1 MKEHIISFPSEIS
14 NLTNLEIN
22 LQAVGVRLSEI
33 VDQLAK
39 ELDMGGRS
47 LIISVMTRASDRV
60 GVAKRSFRWGDQYR
74 LFISISIP
82 SHKKAP
88 WGLRKVEWS
97 LWNPISDNRHFYFV
111 EEVDYS
117 SYNTIEDYVVDA
129 ATKALILLFTKGVT
143 CGGHRIKFR
152 QSPLGEPLR

>member
-1 MKEHIISFPSEIS
+1 MKEHIELSFPSEIS

-22 LQAVGVRLSEI
+22 LQAVGVRLSER

-60 GVAKRSFRWGDQYR
+60 GVTKRSFRWRERYR

-82 SHKKAP
+82 SHKQTP

-111 EEVDYS
+111 EERDYS
-117 SYNTIEDYVVDA
+117 SYNTIEDYIVDA

-143 CGGHRIKFR
+143 CGGHRIKF
-152 QSPLGEPLR
+152 SKCSLG

>member
-1 MKEHIISFPSEIS
+1 MKEHIIISFPSEIS

-33 VDQLAK
+33 VDKLAE

-47 LIISVMTRASDRV
+47 LIIAVMTRASDRI
-60 GVAKRSFRWGDQYR
+60 GVTKRSFRWGERYR
-74 LFISISIP
+74 LFISVPIP
-82 SHKKAP
+82 SHKQTR

-143 CGGHRIKFR
+143 CGGHRIKF
-152 QSPLGEPLR
+152 SKCTINK

>member
-1 MKEHIISFPSEIS
+1 MKEHIILFPSEIS

-33 VDQLAK
+33 VDKLAE

-47 LIISVMTRASDRV
+47 LIIAVMTRASDRI
-60 GVAKRSFRWGDQYR
+60 GATKRSFHWGERYR
-74 LFISISIP
+74 LFISIPIP
-82 SHKKAP
+82 SHKQTR

-143 CGGHRIKFR
+143 CGGHRIKF
-152 QSPLGEPLR
+152 SKCTINK